1 MDISILMKLASMH
14 KYRQKQISITLSI
27 CFLQIL
33 GTISIGREMDQSKQ
47 TERFAI
53 GPALIFDHPDV
64 SFVESLL
71 NSGFFDIAIETCRA
85 RYHMVEGIQWD
96 AAAQWSMLEMH
107 SVAAKVAA
115 GPAIIDDPASLPKL
129 LAPNKIVL
137 ERNPDSPRLFW
148 LKQQQQWCR
157 WLVLRRM
164 QAAYIAVPARKPI
177 REGSLATIRDCLA
190 ELETL
195 QLQIQ
200 KAPARNGKSNNKS
213 DPTPDQWSSLIND
226 NFLLQTDFLLL
237 RALYYPAKSTERIA
251 AAAEMLSA
259 LDNAELRISADWPG
273 RPNIDL
279 ARCVA
284 LVHLDRPAEALSK
297 IKSLVQRLT
306 ARVDGKPKQVN
317 RWRLRI
323 ASLAA
328 EACRNLGNTME
339 SNQWLDNV
347 GGWTVAPEIAIEHFA
362 NLVSSPVVP
371 QNSEPKALAV
381 GQPISETQL
390 ANALQIKKEIGL
402 RFGSYWQQRADAIL
416 LANHLLNSNDPGKAP
431 APTSTTLKVEL
442 LMSEAKQLLAA
453 KRWDEAIE
461 KLSQA
466 ELSAASS
473 SNEKIALDIA
483 IQAAS
488 VLFKNGQTEAAEDR
502 FHRAAI
508 AYNKQPKAPDAAVMS
523 VWSFDKAVRFDA
535 NATSLRP
542 NNEEAELKQQMYC
555 GRLMDIVNT
564 WPNTTQANEAVT
576 KLDRLFLATDQ
587 LTELIALWGRRLD
600 QSSAVLTP
608 NPKQWSDFD
617 QALSRFALVC
627 TVTQD
632 AWYDHSIFVTEAMKK
647 LRPKLDELRTKL
659 LDRAN
664 PNDRTVVRSIL
675 TSILDSS
682 RWPSQNA
689 DTSNSQLNANPTS
702 LAVSFLAQTAIEA
715 QPTIRE
721 ELFAKLDAIH
731 VDETTDLAL
740 IWTATELM
748 FQQII
753 QFGMSKPID
762 PKALNNFRSCVERLN
777 AKVSREDKL
786 AMQSLGTFQSLQLD
800 RSLQLYRAA
809 IQCWSNEEA
818 AGVAAIQTAIALENK
833 TPWWTYRSAR
843 LFQTL
848 GSQREK
854 AIQHFRKLAKGFP
867 VGSEPWLESRAR
879 TVQTMRQMGDA
890 KGSKELTNFVFATFP
905 AAAKEWQARFD
916 R

>member
-1 MDISILMKLASMH
+1 MDISILMKLALLH
-14 KYRQKQISITLSI
+14 KYRPKQISISLSI
-27 CFLQIL
+27 CLLQIL

-47 TERFAI
+47 SERFAI

-71 NSGFFDIAIETCRA
+71 NSGFFDIAIETCRD
-85 RYHMVEGIQWD
+85 RYRMVEASQGD

-129 LAPNKIVL
+129 LAPNQIVL

-177 REGSLATIRDCLA
+177 REWSLATIRDCLA

-279 ARCVA
+279 ARCAA

-306 ARVDGKPKQVN
+306 AQVEGKPKQVN

-339 SNQWLDNV
+339 SNQWLESV

-362 NLVSSPVVP
+362 NLVSAPVGP
-371 QNSEPKALAV
+371 QNNEPKAIAV

-431 APTSTTLKVEL
+431 APTSTTLKIEL

-488 VLFKNGQTEAAEDR
+488 VLFTNGQKEAAEDR

-508 AYNKQPKAPDAAVMS
+508 AYNKQPKAPDAAIMS

-535 NATSLRP
+535 SATALHP
-542 NNEEAELKQQMYC
+542 NDEEAELKQQMYC

-587 LTELIALWGRRLD
+587 LTELIALWGQRLD
-600 QSSAVLTP
+600 HSSAVLTP

-627 TVTQD
+627 TATQD

-702 LAVSFLAQTAIEA
+702 LAVSFLAKTAIAA

-721 ELFAKLDAIH
+721 ELFAKLDATH

-740 IWTATELM
+740 IWTATELL

-762 PKALNNFRSCVERLN
+762 PKDLTNFRSCVERLN
-777 AKVSREDKL
+777 AMVSQEDKL
-786 AMQSLGTFQSLQLD
+786 VIAGLGTFQSLQLV
-800 RSLQLYRAA
+800 RSLQLYRVA

-818 AGVAAIQTAIALENK
+818 TGVATIQAAIALENK
-833 TPWWTYRSAR
+833 IPWWTYRSAR

-854 AIQHFRKLAKGFP
+854 AIQQFRHLAKGFP

>member
-1 MDISILMKLASMH
+1 MDSSILMKLASSH
-14 KYRQKQISITLSI
+14 KYSPKQISITLSF
-27 CFLQIL
+27 CVLNLL
-33 GTISIGREMDQSKQ
+33 GTVSFSQGIDPSKQ
-47 TERFAI
+47 SECFAI
-53 GPALIFDHPDV
+53 GQSLNFDHPDV

-71 NSGFFDIAIETCRA
+71 KSGFFGIAIETCRD
-85 RYHMVEGIQWD
+85 RYRILEGTQSD

-107 SVAAKVAA
+107 SLAAKVAA
-115 GPAIIDDPASLPKL
+115 DPTIIDDPASATKL
-129 LAPNKIVL
+129 LAPIQAVQ

-177 REGSLATIRDCLA
+177 REWSLATIRDCLT

-200 KAPARNGKSNNKS
+200 KAPSRNGKFNNKS

-259 LDNAELRISADWPG
+259 IDNAELRISADWPG

-279 ARCVA
+279 ARCAA

-306 ARVDGKPKQVN
+306 APVEGKPKQGN
-317 RWRLRI
+317 RWKPQI
-323 ASLAA
+323 ACLAA
-328 EACRNLGNTME
+328 EACRKLGNIIE
-339 SNQWLDNV
+339 SNQWLDSV

-362 NLVSSPVVP
+362 NLVATPVGPRNTEP
-371 QNSEPKALAV
+371 QALAT
-381 GQPISETQL
+381 GQPKSEAQL
-390 ANALQIKKEIGL
+390 ATALQIKKEIGL

-416 LANHLLNSNDPGKAP
+416 LANHLNNGSDPENA
-431 APTSTTLKVEL
+431 TLHSSTTLKVEL

-453 KRWDEAIE
+453 KRWDEGIE

-466 ELSAASS
+466 ELSAASA
-473 SNEKIALDIA
+473 SNETLALDIA

-488 VLFKNGQTEAAEDR
+488 VLFTNGQKEAAEDE

-508 AYNKQPKAPDAAVMS
+508 AYSKQPKAPDAAIMS

-535 NATSLRP
+535 NETALRP
-542 NNEEAELKQQMYC
+542 KDEEAELKQQIYR

-564 WPNTTQANEAVT
+564 WPITLQANQAVT

-587 LTELIALWGRRLD
+587 LPELIALWGKRLD
-600 QSSAVLTP
+600 QSSAILTP

-617 QALSRFALVC
+617 SALSRFALVS
-627 TVTQD
+627 TATQD
-632 AWYDHSIFVTEAMKK
+632 AWYDHSIFVTEAMKR
-647 LRPKLDELRTKL
+647 LRPNLDELRTKL
-659 LDRAN
+659 LDRAH
-664 PNDRTVVRSIL
+664 PNDRAVVRSML
-675 TSILDSS
+675 TSIRDSS
-682 RWPSQNA
+682 RWPSPEA
-689 DTSNSQLNANPTS
+689 DSNNSQLNANPTS
-702 LAVSFLAQTAIEA
+702 LAVSFLTRTAVA
-715 QPTIRE
+715 APATRLE
-721 ELFAKLDAIH
+721 ELFANLDDAK
-731 VDETTDLAL
+731 VDATTDLAL
-740 IWTATELM
+740 KWTTTELL
-748 FQQII
+748 FQRII
-753 QFGMSKPID
+753 QNGMSKPID
-762 PKALNNFRSCVERLN
+762 PMELANFRAWFERLN
-777 AKVSREDKL
+777 RLEKQEDKL
-786 AMQSLGTFQSLQLD
+786 AIASLGTCQSLQLV

-809 IQCWSNEEA
+809 IQCWSGEEA
-818 AGVAAIQTAIALENK
+818 SGVAAIQPAIASEPK
-833 TPWWTYRSAR
+833 TPWWTYRTAR

-848 GSQREK
+848 TSQREQ
-854 AIQHFRKLAKGFP
+854 AIQKFRQLAKGFP
-867 VGSEPWLESRAR
+867 AGSEPWLESRAR
-879 TVQTMRQMGDA
+879 TAQTMRQMGDA
-890 KGSKELTNFVFATFP
+890 KGAKELTNLVFATYP